1 MQALCSLCLGGGQ
14 SQTKI
19 HHGDTENTEEAQRSV
34 EPGRLPYQVTSLLEK
49 DYIRPIPDTRSV
61 TTKYMTEIEA
71 RPLNI
76 VCLATY
82 FKGGDFIRECKRLGC
97 KVILITK
104 EKMLGEDW
112 PHDSLDDLIAVPND
126 AGPALMIDLVAFISR
141 KLKPDRVVALE
152 EFDVM
157 TAALIRE
164 HFCLPGMGSSIAKTF
179 RDKYRMA
186 EAARTAGL
194 VVPEFVPLINPDEVK
209 EFMERVPPPWI
220 IKPRSDVSAIGIRKV
235 NEAEEVWRI
244 IDEMNE
250 RENLRERASYYLLAQ
265 FVSGEVFHVDSIVNH
280 GRVVFAGANRYGRP
294 PLEVAHGGGAYVSR
308 TVAHRSENEKKLYAI
323 NRTLVKTLQLDQ
335 GAAHAEFIKSDAD
348 GRFYFLEIAARV
360 GGAYIADVLEAA
372 SGVNLWRE
380 WAKIE
385 VADAGTRRQEQAAG
399 AGQKSG
405 SQEEL
410 STRRQEQAAGAGD
423 KRHLQEGSA
432 GVKLKLLRNEYAGIV
447 LSLSKQEHPDT
458 SSYDDPEI
466 VYRVKKRHHAGL
478 IVRSPRGRAQPK
490 DCKWPFSVGQ
500 SHHHTSG
507 GGAGRQDQSVTHTF
521 FRRQISTPS
530 SSQ

>member
-1 MQALCSLCLGGGQ
+1 
-14 SQTKI
+14 
-19 HHGDTENTEEAQRSV
+19 
-34 EPGRLPYQVTSLLEK
+34 
-49 DYIRPIPDTRSV
+49 
-61 TTKYMTEIEA
+61 MTEIEA

-164 HFCLPGMGSSIAKTF
+164 HFCLPGMGSSMAKTF

-186 EAARTAGL
+186 EAARKAGL
-194 VVPEFVPLINPDEVK
+194 VVPEFVPLINPDALK
-209 EFMERVPPPWI
+209 EFMQRVPPPWI
-220 IKPRSDVSAIGIRKV
+220 IKPRSDVSAIGIRKA
-235 NEAEEVWRI
+235 NEATEVWRI

-265 FVSGEVFHVDSIVNH
+265 FVSGEVFHVDSVVNN

-323 NRTLVKTLQLDQ
+323 NRRLVKALKLDR

-372 SGVNLWRE
+372 SGLNLWRE

-385 VADAGTRRQEQAAG
+385 VADAGSRRQEQAAGAGQKPGSQGGLSSRRQEQAAGAGQKPGSQGGLSSRRQEQAAG
-399 AGQKSG
+399 AGQKSDR
-405 SQEEL
+405 QEEL
-410 STRRQEQAAGAGD
+410 RSSPGG
-423 KRHLQEGSA
+423 
-432 GVKLKLLRNEYAGIV
+432 KLKPLRNEYAGIV

-458 SSYDDPEI
+458 SSYNDPEI

-478 IVRSPRGRAQPK
+478 IVRSRNLDRVEELLEQYVHRFADDFVAVVPPLQKAE
-490 DCKWPFSVGQ
+490 
-500 SHHHTSG
+500 
-507 GGAGRQDQSVTHTF
+507 
-521 FRRQISTPS
+521 
-530 SSQ
+530 